1 MAMESMLD
9 YWNFFRTWFIEQ
21 PFFIQLLTGFALISV
36 AYFISIVVRILWVA
50 LYAAFRGL

>member
-9 YWNFFRTWFIEQ
+9 YWNLFRTWFIEQ
-21 PFFIQLLTGFALISV
+21 PLFIQLLTGFALISI
-36 AYFISIVVRILWVA
+36 AYFISIFVRILWVA